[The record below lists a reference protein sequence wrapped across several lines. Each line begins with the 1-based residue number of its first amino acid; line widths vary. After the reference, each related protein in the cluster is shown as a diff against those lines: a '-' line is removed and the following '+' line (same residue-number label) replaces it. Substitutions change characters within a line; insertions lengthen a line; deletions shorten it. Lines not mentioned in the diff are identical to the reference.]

1 LEEKINSREDYSKLG
16 SIVGLGL
23 AYAGSGREDLLDLL
37 LPVVIDNSYSNEC
50 SALAALS
57 LGLIFVG
64 KCNEDVGNGIYQ
76 ALTEKDEAQL
86 NMSISRYFGVALGL
100 LFLAK
105 QEKCEAILEAI
116 KTISHPI
123 SKYIEIC
130 IESCAYVGSGNVL
143 KVQQFFHH
151 CVFQEE
157 TDKEGKEG
165 KEPKEGAPVNLKI
178 KTLIQVKTISQTKN
192 PLIQNG
198 WIGED

>member
-1 LEEKINSREDYSKLG
+1 M
-16 SIVGLGL
+16 
-23 AYAGSGREDLLDLL
+23 AYAGTGREDLLDLL
-37 LPVVIDNSYSNEC
+37 LPIVIDSSYSNEC

-76 ALTEKDEAQL
+76 ALTEKTEAQL
-86 NMSISRYFGVALGL
+86 NMSISRYYGVGLGL

-123 SKYIEIC
+123 SKYIEVC

-151 CVFQEE
+151 CVFLDES
-157 TDKEGKEG
+157 DKDGKDA
-165 KEPKEGAPVNLKI
+165 KDAKDSNQVMINLQI
-178 KTLIQVKTISQTKN
+178 
-192 PLIQNG
+192 
-198 WIGED
+198 